1 MPNELPKPHMQV
13 ERTAPPVVENPTL
26 PLMTGRAP
34 RPRLIGGKH
43 VLMATEPTADK
54 GTRARMAPFTPTG
67 RPTAQP
73 KQHPPMQPPKPPT
86 AQAAAAAKSEGYVRL
101 HLQMAD
107 GELSLV
113 GAKAVDGPLAPH
125 GDLDGPLAWEAVL
138 GDRRLAVGAIQDAGV
153 RRAFPDPDGPP
164 EQQGHHIEEAPSYDV
179 VVRVLAG
186 ELSLSSLPRLA
197 VRLYR
202 VKEPVERTR
211 VQPAP
216 LAAQFE
222 RELRPIAELKGIKPD
237 LLAPPLQEQLER
249 ALG

>member
-1 MPNELPKPHMQV
+1 MPNELPKPQMNV

-34 RPRLIGGKH
+34 RPRLIGGKQ
-43 VLMATEPTADK
+43 VLMATEPPADK
-54 GTRARMAPFTPTG
+54 GTGNRMAPFTPTG
-67 RPTAQP
+67 RPKAQP
-73 KQHPPMQPPKPPT
+73 KQHPPMQPPTPEP
-86 AQAAAAAKSEGYVRL
+86 QVAAAANDQGYVRL

-125 GDLDGPLAWEAVL
+125 GDLDGSLAWEAVL
-138 GDRRLAVGAIQDAGV
+138 GDRRLAAGAIQDAGV
-153 RRAFPDPDGPP
+153 RRSFPDPDGPP

-179 VVRVLAG
+179 VVRVPAG

-202 VKEPVERTR
+202 VKEPVARTR

-222 RELRPIAELKGIKPD
+222 RELRPIAELTGIRPD
-237 LLAPPLQEQLER
+237 RLAAPLQTQLRR
-249 ALG
+249 ALS